1 MAPSWLNDVGDFF
14 KIGAVG
20 AVSVLHTVE
29 DEVKND
35 VTGSIKYA
43 VAAVGSAGN
52 RVLNTVDHTVDQAGG
67 VLNNGVNA
75 AKGVAT
81 SVTGSLTMPLLLIG
95 GGLAVAFV
103 VTSMHSEGIASNIHR

>member
-1 MAPSWLNDVGDFF
+1 MPAWLNDVGDFF

-20 AVSVLHTVE
+20 VVSVLHSVE
-29 DEVKND
+29 DEVKTD
-35 VTGSIKYA
+35 VTSTIKYA
-43 VAAVGSAGN
+43 VSSVGSAGN

-75 AKGVAT
+75 AKGV
-81 SVTGSLTMPLLLIG
+81 VTGVTSSLSMPLLLIG

-103 VTSMHSEGIASNIHR
+103 VTSMHSEGIASTIQRR